1 MNICICRVLP
11 GLLVDLVD
19 PVGIV
24 LGVDVVEAVVLEPQ
38 AQRVEL
44 THTLKRKN
52 VKPQSS
58 ESDPSTSMRASSM
71 VKSCYSKT
79 LKI

>member
-71 VKSCYSKT
+71 VKFCYSKT

>member
-1 MNICICRVLP
+1 MNICRVLP

>member
-24 LGVDVVEAVVLEPQ
+24 LGVDVIEAVVLEPQ
-38 AQRVEL
+38 AKRVEL
-44 THTLKRKN
+44 THTLRRCEN
-52 VKPQSS
+52 VKPQSF
-58 ESDPSTSMRASSM
+58 DLSTSMRTSSM
-71 VKSCYSKT
+71 VKFLYSKT
-79 LKI
+79 LKV

>member
-24 LGVDVVEAVVLEPQ
+24 LGVDVVEAVVLEAQ

-44 THTLKRKN
+44 THTLRCAN
-52 VKPQSS
+52 VKPQS
-58 ESDPSTSMRASSM
+58 SDPSTSMRTSSM
-71 VKSCYSKT
+71 VKFLYSKT
-79 LKI
+79 LKV

>member
-1 MNICICRVLP
+1 MGEHSQVLP

-44 THTLKRKN
+44 TYTLSRKN

-58 ESDPSTSMRASSM
+58 DPSTSMGTSLM
-71 VKSCYSKT
+71 V
-79 LKI
+79 

>member
-24 LGVDVVEAVVLEPQ
+24 LGVDVVEAVVLEAQ
-38 AQRVEL
+38 AERVEL
-44 THTLKRKN
+44 THTLRRKN

-58 ESDPSTSMRASSM
+58 ESDPSTSMRTSSM
-71 VKSCYSKT
+71 VKFRYSKT